1 MVHSRSIGGIL
12 DHLAALGP
20 VFYGSDSDWELAIL
34 SDSSD
39 GLTGSTGKFKVVH
52 GIQSYL
58 SSLEVLELN
67 ISRSFTL
74 TVLNVRICL
83 YRVAGDSRDHGVD
96 RQIR

>member
-12 DHLAALGP
+12 DHFAALGSIL
-20 VFYGSDSDWELAIL
+20 YCSDSDWELAIL

-74 TVLNVRICL
+74 AVLLVNICL
-83 YRVAGDSRDHGVD
+83 YLVEGDSRDHDEG
-96 RQIR
+96 RQIQ